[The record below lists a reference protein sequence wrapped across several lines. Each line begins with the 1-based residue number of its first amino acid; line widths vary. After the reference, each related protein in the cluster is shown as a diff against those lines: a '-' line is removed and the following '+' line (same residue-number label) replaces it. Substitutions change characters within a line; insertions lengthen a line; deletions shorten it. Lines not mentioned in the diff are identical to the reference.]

1 MPCRKQIKSNL
12 YDTVDRLS
20 STGYGKNIRGAQA
33 IANIINKQFGE
44 EVVTFRL
51 GDTIEREIYI
61 SPTLVDQYYEKE
73 LQLEI
78 EEARKVQRLDARRAG
93 VEYSDR
99 YLYDTDDL
107 FSDETLR
114 AEKDKLIAKALS
126 DKFTKVFGVDSSI
139 ITQTEAELLLEN
151 SPTPLKAGVSAF
163 FYGDKVYFIDG
174 KFNSSNVLHE
184 FAHPFMK
191 AIQKQNAKLF
201 YNLYDQTASTDK
213 GKAIISSVKDLY
225 PELEPN
231 SDRFK
236 EEVLV
241 KAIELSGNEIIN
253 DVIDNDTEFQ
263 KLIQKIL
270 YAIKQ
275 VIRALAGNKVK
286 LSKLKTSTT
295 LDELVDMMVNKDF
308 VIEDFEY
315 IKSDLAEFRKETE
328 QFLKDLKQSSDK
340 GLQETID
347 TMAEEMQYQIRV
359 LKNSPKRLKEE
370 LESEGGRAVLENI
383 RDYVTPF
390 KTKDGKLS
398 QENLDEVTD
407 GLAEQESDLRTRSI
421 ALINSIGEIE
431 TFSNKIN
438 NILRELEKD
447 KRHLSTDGIAKVQY
461 FKKLLAAEK
470 QFIDNARIRLK
481 SSDRSNPFMNKL
493 AAISQSIED
502 NLQLVST
509 LSKDFTVQF
518 FEENTEAMSE
528 NIRGN
533 FQSEVKR
540 LLAADNFTEEEIDIF
555 LQDILNK
562 IDNENVKSVTSLNLP
577 RATTATKPIISN
589 IKKYIAK
596 KISRDTILNYLEGR
610 TEDLGNIGAMYTP
623 LGNVDDLLGSVYR
636 YTKNKLSLSETQSL
650 NQVNRISE
658 RLNPLFKA
666 AGVDI
671 TNPKQVAE
679 ALLFVDTVA
688 EINPNTNEIEEYEIY
703 SIIDKFKGWR
713 YDRDRLQNNVT
724 IAHKSG
730 DKDGIIKATKELND
744 FHEKYMHRPYT
755 QEVYN
760 VRKIWEQDNRVYDPS
775 AKKEITISAKVSA
788 EAFVERQ
795 KALEELNVLNV
806 NDAWTDLDDLL
817 EFSASKEAKIK
828 YDELYNLV
836 DINGKYKQGEELQ
849 RVLVRRKYRKES
861 KKFYEYS
868 TDMQRFEDDYNHFI
882 NVVLAGEGITQE
894 SNPELFDEQVKKFL
908 EKNTKVAYTSEYY
921 QEKNQILNDLRKL
934 QAKSSNNP
942 VIEKL
947 NSLYEE
953 RFRIVNTVTDKD
965 GEPNGRDLNSIQI
978 ERLKSIETEIVAQ
991 NLLFDRKTGLSK
1003 AESRTLNQLNFKISK
1018 KAKLSADELK
1028 VFQDLTTRQNEFG
1041 MTSIEI
1047 GNMRNL
1053 YSKLNALRNITPTD
1067 NYIAAFNDALEG
1079 TGADPVTSET
1089 VEDFVLDRVALNK
1102 IFNETEGGSVF
1113 EEWFYKNHFE
1123 RDMYDGEKMSPGF
1136 VRLKV
1141 WSLER
1146 PSDKKYYKT
1155 TSIKDSEGNVINVQG
1170 VPIAKYSTSTIKD
1183 EYRTIPMG
1191 ADRSKYVGTI
1201 IDNRGNFLP
1210 KEFTGDVINGAFD
1223 DKYQNKKF
1231 YEMQSKNDAKFKLL
1245 QGYKK
1250 DFLGVQKDS
1259 VNSSRM
1265 YLDLPRFRQ
1274 RTNVE
1279 AFTSGQTAAKLNA
1292 KKEQVSTALG
1302 YVSSYVQGK
1311 KDDAEAGFNFN
1322 DATLYIPTDLEGNR
1336 ITRVPVRGMY
1346 KLSLAETSTDALRSM
1361 WDYMYSLNEQ
1371 KALMEDE
1378 PVMNAVLGIISDDEN
1393 AIKNLNVASRNSSK
1407 SSSRLNLIT
1416 KNRNEDKRITALRD
1430 FIDRTYYGQRV
1441 SEFQQNYP
1449 GWVKAAR
1456 ALSGSAARA
1465 FFALNPQSSLK
1476 NRGGMQFNK
1485 AIEAAGGKYLDTRTL
1500 VKGKYRAGK
1509 ATWQMATVGNYARG
1523 AKPMDVQISE
1533 AFDMAPGK
1541 SRTEFGES
1549 TTRTLTTDFFD
1560 AKWFYSDRKLMEQNS
1575 AMELGFGIIYKQM
1588 VDIMQPDGTVKQI
1601 PYADAWTTDEEGVL
1615 KLKEGVDPEYSHVPI
1630 NHTVGEGNTLESL
1643 AKQYSIPVE
1652 KLMAKNKIKSKRK
1665 LEPGEK
1671 LIISKSTQFNN
1682 LKLIIADANARL
1694 NGITDQLDSPL
1705 AEKYLAYNLFTFS
1718 RRFLT
1723 GMVLNRFQFDTA
1735 KNNRFGD
1742 VYNWNTNE
1750 LTRGYY
1756 IDAADSLI
1764 KMLTVGQYRSK
1775 YMTDREKS
1783 AWRKL
1788 VTEVAYLAVL
1798 GLATSLLFGYDPGD
1812 EDRFKKI
1819 KAREAE
1825 YGIGGWTANQI
1836 LYQLIMIEKENRLF
1850 LPLWGSKDQL
1860 GMMES
1865 STIILGPTVQAYIRI
1880 LTDVKNMAMGSDKA
1894 YYKADVGYYSWQKEG
1909 SSKVWN
1915 HLGQTVGLTGKN
1927 LSPLWAIKK
1936 NEQFENLR

>member
-1 MPCRKQIKSNL
+1 
-12 YDTVDRLS
+12 
-20 STGYGKNIRGAQA
+20 
-33 IANIINKQFGE
+33 
-44 EVVTFRL
+44 
-51 GDTIEREIYI
+51 
-61 SPTLVDQYYEKE
+61 
-73 LQLEI
+73 
-78 EEARKVQRLDARRAG
+78 
-93 VEYSDR
+93 
-99 YLYDTDDL
+99 
-107 FSDETLR
+107 
-114 AEKDKLIAKALS
+114 
-126 DKFTKVFGVDSSI
+126 
-139 ITQTEAELLLEN
+139 
-151 SPTPLKAGVSAF
+151 
-163 FYGDKVYFIDG
+163 
-174 KFNSSNVLHE
+174 
-184 FAHPFMK
+184 
-191 AIQKQNAKLF
+191 
-201 YNLYDQTASTDK
+201 
-213 GKAIISSVKDLY
+213 
-225 PELEPN
+225 
-231 SDRFK
+231 
-236 EEVLV
+236 
-241 KAIELSGNEIIN
+241 
-253 DVIDNDTEFQ
+253 
-263 KLIQKIL
+263 
-270 YAIKQ
+270 
-275 VIRALAGNKVK
+275 
-286 LSKLKTSTT
+286 
-295 LDELVDMMVNKDF
+295 
-308 VIEDFEY
+308 
-315 IKSDLAEFRKETE
+315 
-328 QFLKDLKQSSDK
+328 
-340 GLQETID
+340 
-347 TMAEEMQYQIRV
+347 
-359 LKNSPKRLKEE
+359 
-370 LESEGGRAVLENI
+370 
-383 RDYVTPF
+383 
-390 KTKDGKLS
+390 
-398 QENLDEVTD
+398 
-407 GLAEQESDLRTRSI
+407 
-421 ALINSIGEIE
+421 
-431 TFSNKIN
+431 
-438 NILRELEKD
+438 
-447 KRHLSTDGIAKVQY
+447 
-461 FKKLLAAEK
+461 
-470 QFIDNARIRLK
+470 
-481 SSDRSNPFMNKL
+481 
-493 AAISQSIED
+493 
-502 NLQLVST
+502 
-509 LSKDFTVQF
+509 
-518 FEENTEAMSE
+518 
-528 NIRGN
+528 
-533 FQSEVKR
+533 
-540 LLAADNFTEEEIDIF
+540 
-555 LQDILNK
+555 
-562 IDNENVKSVTSLNLP
+562 
-577 RATTATKPIISN
+577 
-589 IKKYIAK
+589 
-596 KISRDTILNYLEGR
+596 
-610 TEDLGNIGAMYTP
+610 
-623 LGNVDDLLGSVYR
+623 
-636 YTKNKLSLSETQSL
+636 
-650 NQVNRISE
+650 
-658 RLNPLFKA
+658 
-666 AGVDI
+666 
-671 TNPKQVAE
+671 
-679 ALLFVDTVA
+679 
-688 EINPNTNEIEEYEIY
+688 
-703 SIIDKFKGWR
+703 
-713 YDRDRLQNNVT
+713 
-724 IAHKSG
+724 
-730 DKDGIIKATKELND
+730 
-744 FHEKYMHRPYT
+744 
-755 QEVYN
+755 
-760 VRKIWEQDNRVYDPS
+760 
-775 AKKEITISAKVSA
+775 
-788 EAFVERQ
+788 
-795 KALEELNVLNV
+795 
-806 NDAWTDLDDLL
+806 
-817 EFSASKEAKIK
+817 
-828 YDELYNLV
+828 
-836 DINGKYKQGEELQ
+836 
-849 RVLVRRKYRKES
+849 
-861 KKFYEYS
+861 
-868 TDMQRFEDDYNHFI
+868 
-882 NVVLAGEGITQE
+882 
-894 SNPELFDEQVKKFL
+894 
-908 EKNTKVAYTSEYY
+908 
-921 QEKNQILNDLRKL
+921 
-934 QAKSSNNP
+934 
-942 VIEKL
+942 
-947 NSLYEE
+947 
-953 RFRIVNTVTDKD
+953 
-965 GEPNGRDLNSIQI
+965 
-978 ERLKSIETEIVAQ
+978 
-991 NLLFDRKTGLSK
+991 
-1003 AESRTLNQLNFKISK
+1003 
-1018 KAKLSADELK
+1018 
-1028 VFQDLTTRQNEFG
+1028 
-1041 MTSIEI
+1041 
-1047 GNMRNL
+1047 
-1053 YSKLNALRNITPTD
+1053 
-1067 NYIAAFNDALEG
+1067 
-1079 TGADPVTSET
+1079 
-1089 VEDFVLDRVALNK
+1089 VALNK

>member
-20 STGYGKNIRGAQA
+20 STGYGKNIRGAQS
-33 IANIINKQFGE
+33 IANVINKRFGE

-61 SPTLVDQYYEKE
+61 SPTLVDQYFEKE

-99 YLYDTDDL
+99 YLYDTEDL
-107 FSDETLR
+107 FSDEVLR

-191 AIQKQNAKLF
+191 AIQKQNSKLF

-231 SDRFK
+231 TDRFK

-241 KAIELSGNEIIN
+241 KAIELGGNEIIN

-263 KLIQKIL
+263 KLLKKIL

-275 VIRALAGNKVK
+275 VVRALAGKKVN
-286 LSKLKTSTT
+286 LGKLKMSTT

-328 QFLKDLKQSSDK
+328 QFLKDLNQSSDK

-370 LESEGGRAVLENI
+370 LEAEGGRAVLENI

-390 KTKDGKLS
+390 KTKEGKLS

-470 QFIDNARIRLK
+470 QFIDNARVRLK

-518 FEENTEAMSE
+518 FEENTETMSE

-540 LLAADNFTEEEIDIF
+540 LLSADNFTEEEIDAF

-730 DKDGIIKATKELND
+730 DKDSIIKATKELND
-744 FHEKYMHRPYT
+744 FHEKYMNRPYT

-775 AKKEITISAKVSA
+775 TKKEISVSAKVSA

-861 KKFYEYS
+861 KKFYQYS

-1079 TGADPVTSET
+1079 TGADPVTAET

-1123 RDMYDGEKMSPGF
+1123 RDMYDGEKMTPGF

-1155 TSIKDSEGNVINVQG
+1155 TSIKDSEGNAINLQG
-1170 VPIAKYSTSTIKD
+1170 VPIAKYSTSTIKN

-1191 ADRSKYVGTI
+1191 ADRSQYVGTI

-1245 QGYKK
+1245 QAYKK

-1302 YVSSYVQGK
+1302 YVSSYIKGK

-1322 DATLYIPTDLEGNR
+1322 DAMLYIPTDLEGNR
-1336 ITRVPVRGMY
+1336 ITKVPVRGMY

-1371 KALMEDE
+1371 KVLMEDE

-1416 KNRNEDKRITALRD
+1416 KNRSEDKRITALRD

-1485 AIEAAGGKYLDTRTL
+1485 AIEAAGGKHLDVRTL
-1500 VKGKYRAGK
+1500 AKGKYRAGK

-1575 AMELGFGIIYKQM
+1575 AMELGFGIMYKQM
-1588 VDIMQPDGTVKQI
+1588 VDVMQPDGTVKQI
-1601 PYADAWTTDEEGVL
+1601 PYADAWITDEEGVL

-1705 AEKYLAYNLFTFS
+1705 AEKYLVYNLFTFS

-1775 YMTDREKS
+1775 YMTDREKA

-1825 YGIGGWTANQI
+1825 YGIGGWMGNQL

-1894 YYKADVGYYSWQKEG
+1894 YYKADVGYYNWQKEG